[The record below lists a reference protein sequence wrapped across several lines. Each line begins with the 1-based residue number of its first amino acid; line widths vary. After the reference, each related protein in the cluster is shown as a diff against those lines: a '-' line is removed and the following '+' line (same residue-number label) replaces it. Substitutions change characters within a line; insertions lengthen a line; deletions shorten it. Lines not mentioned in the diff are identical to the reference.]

1 MILARVLKSKYG
13 EPVMVI
19 KEEKYSDIVTQ
30 ICEQFKTYDGQLQ
43 VYLYEAK
50 SEVMFEQ
57 GIGEYAQLLQVR
69 IFNPMKK
76 YHSMQKL
83 KK

>member
-1 MILARVLKSKYG
+1 MIV
-13 EPVMVI
+13 
-19 KEEKYSDIVTQ
+19 KEEKYSDILTQ
-30 ICEQFKTYDGQLQ
+30 ICEEFKTYDGNIQ

-50 SEVMFEQ
+50 SELMFEE

-76 YHSMQKL
+76 YHAMQKV

>member
-13 EPVMVI
+13 EPVMI
-19 KEEKYSDIVTQ
+19 LKEEKYSDILTQ
-30 ICEQFKTYDGQLQ
+30 ICEEFKTYDGNIQ

-50 SEVMFEQ
+50 SELMFEE

-76 YHSMQKL
+76 YHAMQKV

>member
-13 EPVMVI
+13 EPVMIV
-19 KEEKYSDIVTQ
+19 KSEKYSDIVTQ
-30 ICEQFKTYDGQLQ
+30 ICEEFKTYDGQLQ
-43 VYLYEAK
+43 VYLYEARA
-50 SEVMFEQ
+50 EVMFEE